1 MGGGNKTGG
10 GGGASQVLT
19 LKNRVGERENVS
31 AMLKGEEGTK
41 GFEVELLKAGHL
53 LKEVTNIVPTH

>member
-1 MGGGNKTGG
+1 MGGGNKTGR
-10 GGGASQVLT
+10 GGGASQFLT

-41 GFEVELLKAGHL
+41 GFEVELYLRRD
-53 LKEVTNIVPTH
+53 T